1 MEHIPESI
9 EAIMARMGE
18 RYFAIPAADL
28 VGAAQPTS
36 PEAPSAVTNGTPPQA
51 LHETMT
57 APSSLLPA
65 ALTNYI
71 PAEVFLENMG
81 FFTPSSRKIR
91 GLYLKEKKVAEKTD
105 QDGTK
110 RVIKVE
116 ISANHRLGLPITS
129 DLDYYRAFLKI
140 FYETIEISER
150 LHLPIATPT
159 LKLLQ
164 YAGKSV
170 SKITWRETKDWFE
183 RMTGTLIKGAV
194 FRAKTGDYEEG
205 FLGTVFSQ
213 VVMTGQRLKNDALA
227 ETNYVWPAPWFLS
240 NYLRGYTRRID
251 LDFHKRLRKPIAKA
265 LYPLLETGW
274 YASDGK
280 PYKKSYT
287 ALCEEFLL
295 TKHRQ
300 ISLVKQQL
308 DPAHKEL
315 KEEGFLGKHEYKKAL
330 DGHDWIIISWPGEK
344 FFQDQEA
351 RENRHHIIHSMNM
364 TPQQFPRTQPQ
375 PKPPPPSPHAS
386 LLEEVLAFC
395 GDRQNKGAYVTALRK
410 YPEGLIRMT
419 FSETRQAALEG
430 KIRKSRG
437 AFFMDTLKRLAKA
450 HTQTHPPS
458 TCLSSPAST
467 CKAQPTGSHESCATH

>member
-1 MEHIPESI
+1 MEHIPESVQT
-9 EAIMARMGE
+9 IMARMGE
-18 RYFAIPAADL
+18 RYFAIPAEEIL
-28 VGAAQPTS
+28 KTAQPTS
-36 PEAPSAVTNGTPPQA
+36 PKAPRAVTNGTPPREIHQ
-51 LHETMT
+51 TTT
-57 APSSLLPA
+57 APSSLSPA

-81 FFTPSSRKIR
+81 FFTPSSKKIR
-91 GLYLKEKKVAEKTD
+91 GIYLKEKKVAEKIGP
-105 QDGTK
+105 DGTK

-129 DLDYYRAFLKI
+129 DLDYYRAFLKV
-140 FYETIEISER
+140 FYETIELSER

-159 LKLLQ
+159 RKLLQ
-164 YAGKSV
+164 YAGKSL
-170 SKITWRETKDWFE
+170 SKITWHEAKDWFE

-213 VVMTGQRLKNDALA
+213 VVMTGQHLKNGALA
-227 ETNYVWPAPWFLS
+227 ETNYIWPAPWFLS

-280 PYKKSYT
+280 PYQKSYS

-315 KEEGFLGKHEYKKAL
+315 KAEGFLGKHEYKKAMN
-330 DGHDWIIISWPGEK
+330 GHDWIIIYWPGEK
-344 FFQDQEA
+344 FFQDHEA
-351 RENRHHIIHSMNM
+351 REDPHIAHSINM
-364 TPQQFPRTQPQ
+364 TPQQFPRAQPQ
-375 PKPPPPSPHAS
+375 PMPQPPSPHAS
-386 LLEEVLAFC
+386 LIEEVLALC

-410 YPEGLIRMT
+410 YPESLIRMT
-419 FSETRQAALEG
+419 LSETRQATLEG

-450 HTQTHPPS
+450 HT
-458 TCLSSPAST
+458 
-467 CKAQPTGSHESCATH
+467 

>member
-9 EAIMARMGE
+9 QAIMARMGE
-18 RYFAIPAADL
+18 RYFAIPAEEL
-28 VGAAQPTS
+28 VGAAQPAS
-36 PEAPSAVTNGTPPQA
+36 LQAPSALTNGTPHQTP
-51 LHETMT
+51 HETT
-57 APSSLLPA
+57 VPSLLFSGT
-65 ALTNYI
+65 LTDYI

-81 FFTPSSRKIR
+81 FFTPSSKKIR
-91 GLYLKEKKVAEKTD
+91 SIYLKEKKVAEKVAP
-105 QDGTK
+105 DGTK

-140 FYETIEISER
+140 FYETIELSER
-150 LHLPIATPT
+150 LRLPIATPT

-164 YAGKSV
+164 YAGKSL
-170 SKITWRETKDWFE
+170 SKITWREAKDWFE

-194 FRAKTGDYEEG
+194 FRAKIGDYEEG

-213 VVMTGQRLKNDALA
+213 VVMTGQSLKNGTLA

-251 LDFHKRLRKPIAKA
+251 LDFHKRLRKPIAKS

-274 YASDGK
+274 YASDGE
-280 PYKKSYT
+280 PYRKSYT

-295 TKHRQ
+295 TRHRQ
-300 ISLVKQQL
+300 LSLVKQQI

-315 KEEGFLGKHEYKKAL
+315 KEEGFLGKHEYRKAL
-330 DGHDWIIISWPGEK
+330 DGHDWIIIYWPGEK

-351 RENRHHIIHSMNM
+351 REERRHIAYSANM
-364 TPQQFPRTQPQ
+364 TSQPVPQFPH
-375 PKPPPPSPHAS
+375 PHTS
-386 LLEEVLAFC
+386 LLDEVLAFC

-410 YPEGLIRMT
+410 YPEDLIRMT
-419 FSETRQAALEG
+419 LSETRQATLEG
-430 KIRKSRG
+430 RIRKSRG
-437 AFFMDTLKRLAKA
+437 AFFMDTLKRIAKA
-450 HTQTHPPS
+450 RTQASPPS
-458 TCLSSPAST
+458 LC
-467 CKAQPTGSHESCATH
+467 